1 LPHEYFSHRD
11 HRRRHCRERR
21 NPAAGCEC
29 CGMTRAE
36 WGEFAAFLIRIDLIV
51 LTLVLLAHFN
61 GVIK

>member
-1 LPHEYFSHRD
+1 
-11 HRRRHCRERR
+11 
-21 NPAAGCEC
+21 
-29 CGMTRAE
+29 MTRAE